1 MTQDGQL
8 RPLPEPAGV
17 SSLSAP
23 NSGFVALAGTALWAH
38 KFGMS
43 ESAAIEHLRAQ
54 AERCLRLAQ
63 QCITPSASETLL
75 ALAAKYLEHANK
87 LAQPAQPAVTQ
98 QQQQIQPKPDGEK
111 NE

>member
-1 MTQDGQL
+1 
-8 RPLPEPAGV
+8 
-17 SSLSAP
+17 
-23 NSGFVALAGTALWAH
+23 
-38 KFGMS
+38 MS
-43 ESAAIEHLRAQ
+43 DSAAIEHLRAQ

-63 QCITPSASETLL
+63 QCITPSVSETLM